1 MGWSATAAACH
12 ELDRWEDATRVAD
25 PDGPSNGWLW
35 RGDRYFWEIG
45 PELADGA
52 IQGDAYRRVSD
63 GLADRVGGWRIEPNG
78 CVHQWP
84 VGLRGLVVAL

>member
-12 ELDRWEDATRVAD
+12 ELDRWEVATRVAD
-25 PDGPSNGWLW
+25 PDGPSNGWVW
-35 RGDRYFWEIG
+35 RGDSYFWDVG

-52 IQGDAYRRVSD
+52 IQGETYRRVSD
-63 GLADRVGGWRIEPNG
+63 GLADRVGWWRIEPNG

-84 VGLRGLVVAL
+84 VGLRGLVVAS